1 MTGLAVRTQVV
12 PLRSLAAL
20 PPKTLNHPLLPSS
33 SEWRYARGVHSFLV
47 ATRSVI
53 EREPGHRN
61 RGLTYSDKLCC
72 CLVGVLG
79 YSNQSKGRDAMWVA
93 FVGRSQGSSF
103 MEASAKSGSHA
114 ILITR
119 GRANACTKLGSR
131 IFLAEIPWL
140 EHLSLGSNIVSSPRC
155 SRLGRHL
162 AFGPSVAPAIAIVAH
177 HGHIVLNARIS
188 VEGGC

>member
-61 RGLTYSDKLCC
+61 RGLTYSDR
-72 CLVGVLG
+72 LVGVLG

-177 HGHIVLNARIS
+177 HGHIVLNARLG
-188 VEGGC
+188 VDGGC